1 MKLAVG
7 LVLVLAALLVSA
19 GSALSYLAY
28 SSPALMSTMTS
39 IRSITVTSTDSV
51 TSARVIPIITAT
63 TKVVV
68 TSTSSILDAD
78 HTFKPIVG
86 GRFCYFVYWNL
97 TLDEGKAHVSYDAK
111 GYNID
116 FWIFDEPQW
125 HAFRLEYCPSERK
138 GPSAPHWASDMIPVG
153 YSPEFGPEA
162 PAGAGNAID
171 AGFAAWN
178 DAGTVFS
185 FALGQQSGQRVN
197 RVRWGDTKVYYPEGG
212 VIAVAITS
220 WDPETLEIQLAEI
233 IFERSLEWATDGS
246 ADAYDV
252 QALTAHES
260 GHWLKL
266 SDLYEDACSDET
278 MYGYA
283 DLGETKKRTL
293 NAGDIAGIDVIY
305 GESLTGSESEY
316 AQVIYGQPG
325 LVRFQY
331 DMTIEYVIIDGQ
343 RIYGKLGLVQILYET
358 ET

>member
-1 MKLAVG
+1 MSQ
-7 LVLVLAALLVSA
+7 AALL
-19 GSALSYLAY
+19 L
-28 SSPALMSTMTS
+28 
-39 IRSITVTSTDSV
+39 
-51 TSARVIPIITAT
+51 
-63 TKVVV
+63 VVLLL
-68 TSTSSILDAD
+68 STSSLFALPAADAQGSGGLSKTIFVD
-78 HTFKPIVG
+78 LVNGFGFAIVDG
-86 GRFCYFVYWNL
+86 VVVSHPSGTCY
-97 TLDEGKAHVSYDAK
+97 SYF
-111 GYNID
+111 GI
-116 FWIFDEPQW
+116 
-125 HAFRLEYCPSERK
+125 
-138 GPSAPHWASDMIPVG
+138 HWASDMIPVG

-162 PAGAGNAID
+162 PADAGNAID

-266 SDLYEDACSDET
+266 GDLYEDACSDET

-283 DLGETKKRTL
+283 ELGETKKRTL
-293 NAGDIAGIDVIY
+293 GAGDVEGIDVIY
-305 GESLTGSESEY
+305 GENLTGSESEY
-316 AQVIYGQPG
+316 PQAIYGKPG
-325 LVRFQY
+325 LVRIQY
-331 DMTIEYVIIDGQ
+331 DMTIEYVIIDGRQ
-343 RIYGKLGLVQILYET
+343 IYGKPALVEILYET